1 GIFSVQQTCPACHG
15 SGRQIKDPCVDCSG
29 QGRVRETRTL
39 SVKIPPGVDNGDRI
53 RLAGEGEAGAN
64 GGQTGDLYVE
74 VRVRPH
80 KIFERDGDDLY
91 CEVPISFTM
100 ATLGGQL
107 EIPTLDGQVKLK
119 IPAETQSGR
128 LFRLKGKG
136 VRSVRSN
143 RQGDL
148 MCRVQVET
156 PVKLSAEQKELL
168 KQFEQSIGKNT
179 AKHNPRA
186 RGWMDSVRQFFTRA
200 TS

>member
-1 GIFSVQQTCPACHG
+1 MVRFSHAIELYILYSCTKIFNQL
-15 SGRQIKDPCVDCSG
+15 
-29 QGRVRETRTL
+29 TRCRNE
-39 SVKIPPGVDNGDRI
+39 IH
-53 RLAGEGEAGAN
+53 
-64 GGQTGDLYVE
+64 TGDLYVE

-80 KIFERDGDDLY
+80 SIFERDGDDLY
-91 CEVPISFTM
+91 CEVPISFST
-100 ATLGGQL
+100 AAIGGQL
-107 EIPTLDGQVKLK
+107 EIPTLNGQVKLK

-156 PVKLSAEQKELL
+156 PVKLSSKQKEML
-168 KQFEQSIGKNT
+168 KEFEESVVSNEG
-179 AKHNPRA
+179 KHNPRA
-186 RGWMDSVRQFFTRA
+186 SRWMDSVRQFFTRA